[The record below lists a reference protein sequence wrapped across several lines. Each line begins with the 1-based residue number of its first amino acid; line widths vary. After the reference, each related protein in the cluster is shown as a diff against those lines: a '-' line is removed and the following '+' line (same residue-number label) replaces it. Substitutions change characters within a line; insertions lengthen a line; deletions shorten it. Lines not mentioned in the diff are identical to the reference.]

1 MFFGSIVLWNA
12 APLPSQSWFN
22 YGEKSTDVFN
32 GVWLFQRG
40 GLQFAYEILLIKC
53 KFPSSFDRNAVRSF
67 ESAFQYKILKNVLFA
82 NHSNRKFKAEHS
94 EWFHYALMQSLS
106 IGSRLLNVSLQV
118 WCSISAIRLYRSNGT
133 I

>member
-1 MFFGSIVLWNA
+1 MASDCFREAGYNSPMKYCF
-12 APLPSQSWFN
+12 
-22 YGEKSTDVFN
+22 
-32 GVWLFQRG
+32 
-40 GLQFAYEILLIKC
+40 IKC

-82 NHSNRKFKAEHS
+82 NHANRKFKAEHS

-118 WCSISAIRLYRSNGT
+118 
-133 I
+133 